1 MSIKRDQDLTTRKR
15 WGTSV
20 DKELLKG
27 FIKVNKKTNIPMS
40 RLLDEAFEYIINKYK
55 DNN

>member
-1 MSIKRDQDLTTRKR
+1 MSSKRNQDLTTRER

-27 FIKVNKKTNIPMS
+27 FNKIHAKTKIPKS
-40 RLLDEAFEYIINKYK
+40 RLLDEAFEYIIEKYK